1 VPKDVITGLA
11 NVKYSNALQI
21 DETLYKTH
29 IEPLML
35 LIADA
40 LTVVYLRPYLLAN
53 GFAESDVDRIVV
65 WYDPSAI
72 STRNDRA
79 ADADAGF
86 DKMAISLSTWRHAH
100 GFSDADAPTP
110 EELAIRMFFEKG
122 MLSPELTEAAL
133 AALAPDMMTK
143 IKGAQQANSV
153 GPLPPEVTQ
162 ALSGEPPA
170 ESPEAPATPEEEP
183 AEAGTPLEPTVENF
197 PELFGPPTEGV
208 ENA

>member
-1 VPKDVITGLA
+1 
-11 NVKYSNALQI
+11 
-21 DETLYKTH
+21 
-29 IEPLML
+29 ML

>member
-1 VPKDVITGLA
+1 
-11 NVKYSNALQI
+11 
-21 DETLYKTH
+21 
-29 IEPLML
+29 
-35 LIADA
+35 
-40 LTVVYLRPYLLAN
+40 
-53 GFAESDVDRIVV
+53 
-65 WYDPSAI
+65 
-72 STRNDRA
+72 
-79 ADADAGF
+79 
-86 DKMAISLSTWRHAH
+86 MAISLSTWRHAH

-170 ESPEAPATPEEEP
+170 EAPVETPEAPVEEP
-183 AEAGTPLEPTVENF
+183 AEVGTPLEPTVENF